1 MTTNATAAHSPECP
15 SDDRTWSPNVSL
27 WLTASLAAVVENRI
41 SSASRPVDAAITAP
55 RSRVLSASARPA
67 ARPAG
72 SHATAIRS
80 SGCELR
86 CASSSSGSAPRTDG
100 PWASR

>member
-1 MTTNATAAHSPECP
+1 MTTKATAAQSPECR
-15 SDDRTWSPNVSL
+15 SDDRTCSANVSL

-41 SSASRPVDAAITAP
+41 SSASSPVDAAITAP
-55 RSRVLSASARPA
+55 RRRVPRASARPA
-67 ARPAG
+67 AKPAG

-86 CASSSSGSAPRTDG
+86 CASSSSGSAPETDG